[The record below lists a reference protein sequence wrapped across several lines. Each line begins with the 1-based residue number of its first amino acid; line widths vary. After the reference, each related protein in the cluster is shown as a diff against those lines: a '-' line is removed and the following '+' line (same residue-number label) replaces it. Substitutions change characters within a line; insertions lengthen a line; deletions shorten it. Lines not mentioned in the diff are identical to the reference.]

1 MEIRYYESPAVEV
14 IQLHGEGFLCLSGSG
29 TEDVIVG
36 SGFTDSD
43 FE

>member
-14 IQLHGEGFLCLSGSG
+14 VQLHGGSFLCVSGSG
-29 TEDVIVG
+29 TENVIVG
-36 SGFTDSD
+36 GGFTDSD